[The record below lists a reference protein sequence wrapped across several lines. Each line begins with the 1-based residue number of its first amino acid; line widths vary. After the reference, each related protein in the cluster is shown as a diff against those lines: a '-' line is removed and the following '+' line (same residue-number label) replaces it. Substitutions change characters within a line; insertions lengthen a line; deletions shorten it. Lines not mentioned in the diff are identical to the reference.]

1 MTTTIKG
8 FAAAQRHKGGF
19 DKWVYD
25 MIVALS
31 NGETSDS
38 TAINEI
44 KEAIGKASGEGA
56 GGILKDVKDVKDA
69 IGNETTADTILY
81 RIKALETAAAETPGS
96 GGE

>member
-1 MTTTIKG
+1 MTIKG

-19 DKWVYD
+19 DKWAYD

-44 KEAIGKASGEGA
+44 KEAIGT
-56 GGILKDVKDVKDA
+56 
-69 IGNETTADTILY
+69 ETTADTILY
-81 RIKALETAAAETPGS
+81 RIKALETAAANSGS
-96 GGE
+96 GGSGSGGSGSS

>member
-1 MTTTIKG
+1 MTIKG

-44 KEAIGKASGEGA
+44 KAAIGT
-56 GGILKDVKDVKDA
+56 
-69 IGNETTADTILY
+69 ETTADTILY
-81 RIKALETAAAETPGS
+81 RIKALETAAANSGS
-96 GGE
+96 GGSGSGGSGSS